1 MRLTAQ
7 IREILKTG
15 KLRRLES
22 MTEEDKVAEQLRKCH
37 GIGSSTARS
46 MFQAGVRTIA
56 DLQHPEQYGITLNLN
71 QKLGLEHFDDLLDR
85 MPRAEAQAIHELVAE
100 LGARVDPKAIFTI
113 MGSYRRGQKDCGD
126 VDILVSRPTADRKD
140 HRGVIKHTMHLLTKD
155 PRCEV
160 KTLTAPDD
168 WNALDASWHGLIK
181 LSAFP
186 RWRRLDLLGVPEP
199 EIGACLI
206 YFTVRRSSSK
216 RY

>member
-1 MRLTAQ
+1 
-7 IREILKTG
+7 
-15 KLRRLES
+15 

-37 GIGSSTARS
+37 GIGSSTARA
-46 MFQAGVRTIA
+46 FFNAGVRSIA
-56 DLQHPEQYGITLNLN
+56 DLHTPEKYNITLNTN

-100 LGARVDPKAIFTI
+100 LGRRVDKRAIFTI

-126 VDILVSRPTADRKD
+126 VDILVSRPTADGRD
-140 HRGVIKHTMHLLTKD
+140 HRGVIKHTMQKLVKD
-155 PRCEV
+155 ARCEV

-181 LSAFP
+181 LAAFP

-199 EIGACLI
+199 E
-206 YFTVRRSSSK
+206 VRRGGMSVATTDWIDGCDTDLLHGTWDM
-216 RY
+216 R